1 MSDKIARNNALY
13 PGVVTKDPAAIEAMI
28 LNNLGLVVVKVDAFI
43 SNVPG
48 VAYLRDDL
56 VSAGN
61 VGLVKA
67 VKKIDRRVRIEAVN
81 LWLARFIVREMHT
94 VLPSERTILLPRP
107 SKMPQNDGRS
117 MEPATIFNA
126 LPETLEAP
134 SGLRVIELRD
144 TIEACCE
151 SEAERECLRL
161 REEGYTFTEISD
173 MLSIPLVGVK
183 RMFDRLK
190 ARVLGHWT
198 NPRDVAPW
206 RAFHQARARSKALK
220 QR

>member
-1 MSDKIARNNALY
+1 MSDNIARNNELY
-13 PGVVTKDPAAIEAMI
+13 AGVVTKDPAAIEAMI

-126 LPETLEAP
+126 LPETPLKPAA
-134 SGLRVIELRD
+134 SLRPNVSACGFGRKD
-144 TIEACCE
+144 TRLPRSVTCSAFRLWVSSAC
-151 SEAERECLRL
+151 
-161 REEGYTFTEISD
+161 
-173 MLSIPLVGVK
+173 SIV
-183 RMFDRLK
+183 
-190 ARVLGHWT
+190 
-198 NPRDVAPW
+198 
-206 RAFHQARARSKALK
+206 
-220 QR
+220 